1 MKITLEPIKEI
12 TVNCVY
18 EITLDEYLE
27 AYVTPD
33 SYQHLWTNGVLI
45 SVNGLDES
53 AYTQRLLRE
62 KQTRHFERIVF
73 VRLPDCPKTIKNQ
86 DQGIT
91 NIVLDVSKDP
101 IISQIARWVLEQ

>member
-18 EITLDEYLE
+18 EITFDEYLE

-33 SYQHLWTNGVLI
+33 SYQHLWANGLLL

-73 VRLPDCPKTIKNQ
+73 VRLPKRPKIIKNQ

-101 IISQIARWVLEQ
+101 IISQIARWVLNQ